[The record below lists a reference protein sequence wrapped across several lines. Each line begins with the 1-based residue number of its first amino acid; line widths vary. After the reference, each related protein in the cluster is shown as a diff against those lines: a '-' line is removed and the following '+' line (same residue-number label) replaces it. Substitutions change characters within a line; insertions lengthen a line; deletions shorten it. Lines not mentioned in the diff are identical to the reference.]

1 MLISTTDTVAGYEIG
16 ATLGVVR
23 GNTVRARNIGRDIT
37 QGLRNVVGGEL
48 KSYTGLLSDA
58 REEAIV
64 RMETQ
69 AEELGADAV
78 VSVRF
83 VTAEVT
89 QGAAEILAYG
99 TAVTLVA
106 SDRGDSTDESTSEH
120 DETTVD
126 AETTT
131 ENLEASTETADR
143 ID

>member
-1 MLISTTDTVAGYEIG
+1 MLTSTTDTVAGYEITE
-16 ATLGVVR
+16 TLGVVR

-99 TAVTLVA
+99 TAVTLA
-106 SDRGDSTDESTSEH
+106 GRDGDARADES
-120 DETTVD
+120 ETTTD

-131 ENLEASTETADR
+131 ADLASTTETAEQ
-143 ID
+143 IE

>member
-1 MLISTTDTVAGYEIG
+1 MLISTTDTVAGYEITE
-16 ATLGVVR
+16 TLGVVR

-64 RMETQ
+64 RMEGQ
-69 AEELGADAV
+69 AEDLGADAV

-83 VTAEVT
+83 ITAEVT

-99 TAVTLVA
+99 TAVKLAGADGNTF
-106 SDRGDSTDESTSEH
+106 TDESEAATEP
-120 DETTVD
+120 TVD

-131 ENLEASTETADR
+131 DDVESPTETAGR
-143 ID
+143 VE

>member
-1 MLISTTDTVAGYEIG
+1 MLTSTTDTVAGYEISE
-16 ATLGVVR
+16 TLGIVR

-64 RMETQ
+64 RMEVQ

-99 TAVTLVA
+99 TAVKLAGTDG
-106 SDRGDSTDESTSEH
+106 SDLTAQSASEH
-120 DETTVD
+120 DEATVD

-131 ENLEASTETADR
+131 GDAESTTETAEP

>member
-1 MLISTTDTVAGYEIG
+1 MLISTTDTVAGYEVSE
-16 ATLGVVR
+16 TLGVVR

-99 TAVTLVA
+99 TAVTLTGTDG
-106 SDRGDSTDESTSEH
+106 SDRTDQSATEH
-120 DETTVD
+120 DEPTAD

-131 ENLEASTETADR
+131 GDPASSSETAEH